1 MLVEM
6 AAYHE
11 KGRTLLAM
19 VADCLAAV
27 VPERL
32 SVVDLEGE
40 DTLGLALRGSEVK
53 AREEAGLVS
62 WERFTWLLE
71 RGLHNSVILDEN

>member
-27 VPERL
+27 VPER
-32 SVVDLEGE
+32 
-40 DTLGLALRGSEVK
+40 LRGSEVK